1 MTRAKQAAF
10 WRWFAGS
17 QVVDGRGQ
25 PLVVY
30 HGTNQ
35 PIEKFSKARLG
46 QNTGSASSRAGF
58 YFTEN
63 PREADEYAAMSAR
76 RQVSNAIEREQR
88 AAQLLAAMDRAMHR
102 GDHDTYERLCLQ
114 LEESESEAIHGDA
127 CGASIWPAVL
137 AVRNPFVLDMKHTVD
152 LRFMDR
158 EVRAARARGHDGVN
172 LLNVY
177 DPVGERPDCFST
189 TQWIVFDA
197 RQIRS
202 AIEFGPAIQSPREP
216 IAPRR
221 VATASAE
228 LSL

>member
-1 MTRAKQAAF
+1 MTRVKQAAF

-46 QNTGSASSRAGF
+46 QNTDSASCHAGF

-63 PREADEYAAMSAR
+63 VDEAAEYAAMSAR
-76 RQVSNAIEREQR
+76 RQVSNAIEREER
-88 AAQLLAAMDRAMHR
+88 AAQLLSAMDRAMDR
-102 GDHDTYERLCLQ
+102 GDFVTYERLCLE
-114 LEESESEAIHGDA
+114 LEESESEAIHGDE
-127 CGASIWPAVL
+127 CGANIWPAVL
-137 AVRNPFVLDMKHTVD
+137 AVRNPFLLDMEHTVD
-152 LRFMDR
+152 LRVMDR
-158 EVRAARARGHDGVN
+158 EVSAARKRGHDGVK

-177 DPVGERPDCFST
+177 DPVGARPDCFST

-202 AIEFGPAIQSPREP
+202 AIEFAPALV
-216 IAPRR
+216 APRVV
-221 VATASAE
+221 VAPRLMTAAME
-228 LSL
+228 GMAL